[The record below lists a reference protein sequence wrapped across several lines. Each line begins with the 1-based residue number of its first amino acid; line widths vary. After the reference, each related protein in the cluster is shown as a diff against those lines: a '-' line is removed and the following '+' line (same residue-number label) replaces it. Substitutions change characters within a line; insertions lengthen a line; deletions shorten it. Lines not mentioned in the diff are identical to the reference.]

1 MLSCLGAD
9 QFMAD
14 YYSVVSRA
22 VSGLPGNTYETR
34 RVLYDR
40 ARAALRDTLRKHD
53 PPLSEIALANERSAF
68 EAAIRKVE
76 TESLFNDMR
85 LESEEYAALS
95 TQRRFIL
102 TAEEFA
108 RFARAKLKD
117 TISIIRDRGRSRNER
132 ANTISRML
140 LAKVIPIKGNIATQ
154 GPVSVQRIQLT
165 AKNIGRSIW
174 LSTFGKRFQS

>member
-1 MLSCLGAD
+1 MG
-9 QFMAD
+9 D
-14 YYSVVSRA
+14 YYSVVYRA

-40 ARAALRDTLRKHD
+40 ARAALQDTLRRHD

-85 LESEEYAALS
+85 RESEEYAALS

-117 TISIIRDRGRSRNER
+117 TISIIRDRGSRNER
-132 ANTISRML
+132 ANTITRML
-140 LAKVIPIKGNIATQ
+140 LAKVMPTKGNIATQ

-174 LSTFGKRFQS
+174 LSTFGKRFQSQ